1 MPQSHNGHAINNR
14 ILRSLPSAT
23 RKRLLPALEHVS
35 TVRPQAMDRVDQP
48 IEYLYFVNRGM
59 VSFVKTMQDG
69 RTVEV
74 GAVGI
79 EGVTDPNALFVVDR
93 SIVDSLVQIPGSA
106 FRIQRE
112 TLRREMAKDAMLREM
127 MQRYARFAIG
137 QFMQTAAC
145 NCLHS
150 LEERSCRW
158 LLMAHDSAL
167 DDTFPLT
174 HEFLAMMLG
183 VQRTGVSIAANLLQK
198 AGLIRYA
205 RGSVTITNREGL
217 EDAACECYGVVQGE
231 LESLFAASRR
241 Q

>member
-1 MPQSHNGHAINNR
+1 MCRSTDRISLFRQSRHGFLRQDHAGWKK
-14 ILRSLPSAT
+14 A
-23 RKRLLPALEHVS
+23 
-35 TVRPQAMDRVDQP
+35 Q
-48 IEYLYFVNRGM
+48 
-59 VSFVKTMQDG
+59 
-69 RTVEV
+69 V

-79 EGVTDPNALFVVDR
+79 EGLTDPNALFVVDR
-93 SIVDSLVQIPGSA
+93 AIVNSLVQIPGSA
-106 FRIQRE
+106 FRIRRDD
-112 TLRREMAKDAMLREM
+112 LRREIAKDAALRAM

-183 VQRTGVSIAANLLQK
+183 VQRTGVSIAANVLQK
-198 AGLIRYA
+198 AGLIGYA
-205 RGSVTITNREGL
+205 RGHVTITNREGL
-217 EDAACECYGVVQGE
+217 EDAACECYGVVRGE
-231 LESLFAASRR
+231 LESLFAASSRR
-241 Q
+241 

>member
-1 MPQSHNGHAINNR
+1 MPQTHNGHAINNR

-23 RKRLLPALEHVS
+23 RKRLLTALEHIS
-35 TVRPQAMDRVDQP
+35 IVRSQEMDCVDQP

-59 VSFVKTMQDG
+59 VSFVKTMRDG
-69 RTVEV
+69 RTAEV

-79 EGVTDPNALFVVDR
+79 EGLTDPNALFVVDR
-93 SIVDSLVQIPGSA
+93 AIVNSLVQIPGSA
-106 FRIQRE
+106 FRIRRDD
-112 TLRREMAKDAMLREM
+112 LRREIAKDAALRAM

-183 VQRTGVSIAANLLQK
+183 VQRTGVSIAANVLQK

-205 RGSVTITNREGL
+205 RGHVTIKIARGWKTRLAN
-217 EDAACECYGVVQGE
+217 AT
-231 LESLFAASRR
+231 ASFGAN
-241 Q
+241 

>member
-1 MPQSHNGHAINNR
+1 MPQRHNDHAINNR
-14 ILRSLPSAT
+14 ILRFLPSAT
-23 RKRLLPALEHVS
+23 RKRLLPALEHIS
-35 TVRPQAMDRVDQP
+35 IVRSQEMDRVGRP
-48 IEYLYFVNRGM
+48 IEYLYFVNRGL

-93 SIVDSLVQIPGSA
+93 AIVDSLVQIPGSA

-112 TLRREMAKDAMLREM
+112 TLRREMAKDAILREM
-127 MQRYARFAIG
+127 MRRYARFAIG

-145 NCLHS
+145 NCMHS

-183 VQRTGVSIAANLLQK
+183 VQRSGVSIAANLLQK

-217 EDAACECYGVVQGE
+217 EDAACECYGVVLDE
-231 LESLFAASRR
+231 LESLFAAFSRR
-241 Q
+241 